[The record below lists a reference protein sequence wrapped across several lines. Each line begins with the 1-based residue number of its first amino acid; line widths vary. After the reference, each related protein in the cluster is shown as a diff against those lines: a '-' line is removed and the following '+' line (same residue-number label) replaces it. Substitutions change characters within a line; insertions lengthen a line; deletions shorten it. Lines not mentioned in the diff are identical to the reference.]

1 MSKTEVHAVDQN
13 SWHDES
19 IKISDQQCLPQHPHN
34 NINTT
39 TLPLE
44 ERHYSIKSLLTVK
57 KAEKSLKKR
66 GVKDRSG
73 TTWDFKRATV
83 PFRVDFINVEG
94 LKSKLQSRDF

>member
-1 MSKTEVHAVDQN
+1 
-13 SWHDES
+13 
-19 IKISDQQCLPQHPHN
+19 
-34 NINTT
+34 
-39 TLPLE
+39 
-44 ERHYSIKSLLTVK
+44 LLTVK